1 MTVRALSRAS
11 DEDAVILR
19 LENEHEPLRLPRF
32 WETDDGIVDVGA
44 LLLEMRPGGT
54 PEDDAARARV
64 LEITAEY
71 GAILAA
77 EAGIDPDED
86 E

>member
-11 DEDAVILR
+11 EADAVIVA
-19 LENEHEPLRLPRF
+19 LEGESELLRLPRF
-32 WETDDGIVDVGA
+32 WETDDGIVDLGD
-44 LLLEMRPGGT
+44 LLDKLKGDGT
-54 PEDDAARARV
+54 PEEDAARARV
-64 LEITAEY
+64 LEIAAEQL
-71 GAILAA
+71 AILAA